1 MCGKGFTESSHLLPW
16 FRAPRRGTEV
26 CLITVFRVRKN
37 NGESWKR
44 AVKSE
49 IGVKLGFGAD
59 RGYWKWRIVKCHSI
73 HQNLNFSSIWV
84 WKVKETAEPTAEFWR
99 LQSVAWK
106 DGMLSFDL
114 PLSFI
119 GTVQEVEGRIYRC
132 ESQIKHHARVRVC
145 Q

>member
-1 MCGKGFTESSHLLPW
+1 MSNTGVARASAVAACDGSMRRADSHCSCEEEGRTDQAQVL
-16 FRAPRRGTEV
+16 EV
-26 CLITVFRVRKN
+26 EDCQVSLDT
-37 NGESWKR
+37 
-44 AVKSE
+44 SE
-49 IGVKLGFGAD
+49 PEFQQHLGVE
-59 RGYWKWRIVKCHSI
+59 
-73 HQNLNFSSIWV
+73 
-84 WKVKETAEPTAEFWR
+84 ETAEPTAEFWR